1 LEHGVYD
8 DYDNVP
14 VSILEA
20 YYGVHGSITHRFP
33 GQTGAGHPADEE
45 HDEES
50 NDADGGEDAD
60 WVDIDGTEEVVAEA
74 SLNTHAMPVPVP
86 ENNNPFNSNNSNP
99 NTMQTF
105 VIMLELYKSTNY
117 IPPGFGM
124 LPDEW
129 ENRSYPTIQAIP
141 SGRRGS
147 RQLEIGLPD
156 PICRPRSEKWV
167 QALDIMMKLK
177 NMRE

>member
-1 LEHGVYD
+1 MSTLESHYGIHG
-8 DYDNVP
+8 NV
-14 VSILEA
+14 
-20 YYGVHGSITHRFP
+20 TRRFP

-45 HDEES
+45 HDEETH
-50 NDADGGEDAD
+50 GGEDAD
-60 WVDIDGTEEVVAEA
+60 WIDIDGTEEAVAEA
-74 SLNTHAMPVPVP
+74 NLNMHAIPVPVP
-86 ENNNPFNSNNSNP
+86 ENNNPFTSNNSNA

-117 IPPGFGM
+117 IPSGFGM

-129 ENRSYPTIQAIP
+129 ENGLYPTIQAIP

-156 PICRPRSEKWV
+156 PIWRPRSEKWV
-167 QALDIMMKLK
+167 QALDIMMK
-177 NMRE
+177 M